1 MPVLHPATRS
11 VILDVM
17 SQIESRPDVMMGKPV
32 GARTAITL
40 ERILERTA
48 AGETIV
54 GKVEEHSRL
63 TR

>member
-1 MPVLHPATRS
+1 
-11 VILDVM
+11 M